1 MRVRIRWWLAVLLA
15 IGTLGAQTVSGPWSD
30 RAYRADFDT
39 FISDGQYAAAENAA
53 RREIGKA
60 GAGTIGMALALDM
73 LTEVYFYGDRVRDPA
88 AEESALQAIAIKQ
101 KVLGADNPQVAVSL
115 RLMGHLLDAKGDY
128 ERARKFYESAVQ
140 VHRKTAGQDP
150 RQEAAALANYAALL
164 SKTGDYAEA
173 KAAYEE
179 VLAIRQKYFPPETLN
194 TADAMIGYATLLREM
209 GAYEASHTYFLRGL
223 AIQERKAGA
232 DHVMNARGLTEL
244 GALLN
249 LMGKAAEAAP
259 LLERTLAIEE
269 KAYGAEHVDLAFVL
283 NNLAVSRA
291 ALGDPRA
298 ARALFERAIAIAVNV
313 YGEDHPEVARILGGY
328 AGVLL
333 KLGEKQLAFEAAV
346 RTETIGRAHVAL
358 TIRSLT
364 ERQALLYAATRPS
377 GLDVAL
383 AVAATEPGLRR
394 RALNE
399 VIRSRALVFDEMASR
414 QRAVGRSQ
422 DPANAVLWDALS
434 EARQRLSRLVVQ
446 GPESFSGKNY
456 AEALRRARLENEA
469 AERALAEQSAAFHS
483 QRARGAAGLDEVAA
497 ALGPGDAL
505 VSYVRSAQGYA
516 AFVERPGRETQ
527 LIRLGAA
534 SRVEAL
540 VAEVRKQVLAEAEH
554 PGVSPKRSEAMYR
567 AAGDALRRQV
577 WDPLEAAL
585 GRSRRILLTPAGAL
599 NLVDFGAL
607 PARGEGYVAEQ
618 ATVLHYLSA
627 ERDAVRER
635 AGKSGRGLVA
645 FGDPAVNGPVWVTSS
660 SAAATVLR
668 GDATPCLS
676 YGSMRFAALPA
687 SAREVRDIAALW
699 REVGEGPALEQTGDA
714 ASESAFKANSPGKK
728 VVHVAAHAFFLG
740 DGCRPAAAAGENP
753 LLLSGFALA
762 GANRRRTG
770 GPADEDGMVTAEE
783 IAAMDLHGVEWAVL
797 SGCETGVGKVLAGE
811 GVFGLRRAFQMA
823 GARTVIMSL
832 WPVDDGGTRTWMQ
845 SLYRE
850 HLAKGKATA
859 DAMRGA
865 SLAAL
870 AKRRAA
876 GVSTHPFYWAGFIAA
891 GDWR

>member
-1 MRVRIRWWLAVLLA
+1 MAASASATIALLLLV
-15 IGTLGAQTVSGPWSD
+15 GTLGAQND
-30 RAYRADFDT
+30 RAYRADFDR
-39 FISDGQYAAAENAA
+39 FISDGQYAAAEGAA

-60 GAGTIGMALALDM
+60 GAGTIEMALALDM

-88 AEESALQAIAIKQ
+88 AEDSALEAIAIKQ
-101 KVLGADNPQVAVSL
+101 NVLGADNPQVAVSL

-128 ERARKFYESAVQ
+128 ERSRKFYESAVQ
-140 VHRKTAGQDP
+140 VHRRTAGQDP

-164 SKTGDYAEA
+164 AKTGDYAEA
-173 KAAYEE
+173 KAAYDE

-194 TADAMIGYATLLREM
+194 TADAMIGYATLLRDM
-209 GAYEASHTYFLRGL
+209 GAYEVSHTYFLRGL
-223 AIQERKAGA
+223 AIQEKKAGA
-232 DHVMNARGLTEL
+232 DHVINARGLTEL

-249 LMGKAAEAAP
+249 LMGKAAEAAA

-291 ALGDPRA
+291 ALGDLRT
-298 ARALFERAIAIAVNV
+298 ARVLYERAIAIAVNV

-333 KLGEKQLAFEAAV
+333 KLGERHLAFDAAV
-346 RTETIGRAHVAL
+346 RTEAIGRAHVAL
-358 TIRSLT
+358 TIRSLP

-394 RALNE
+394 RTLHE

-414 QRAVGRSQ
+414 QRALGRSQ
-422 DPANAVLWDALS
+422 DPANAALWNSLS

-446 GPESFSGKNY
+446 GPESFSGKDY
-456 AEALRRARLENEA
+456 AAALRKARLENEA
-469 AERALAEQSAAFHS
+469 AERALAEQSAAYHS
-483 QRARGAAGLDEVAA
+483 QRARGTAGLDEVAK
-497 ALGPGDAL
+497 ALSPGDAL
-505 VSYVRSAQGYA
+505 VSYVRSRQGYA

-527 LIRLGAA
+527 LIRLGTA

-540 VAEVRKQVLAEAEH
+540 VGEVRRQVLAEAEH
-554 PGVSPKRSEAMYR
+554 PGVSPKRSEALYR
-567 AAGDALRRQV
+567 AAGELLRRQV
-577 WDPLEAAL
+577 WDPLEGAL
-585 GRSRRILLTPAGAL
+585 GRPRRIFLTPAGAL

-607 PARGEGYVAEQ
+607 PARTEGYVAEQ
-618 ATVLHYLSA
+618 SPVLHYLSA
-627 ERDAVRER
+627 ERDAVRESG
-635 AGKSGRGLVA
+635 GKSGSGLAA
-645 FGDPAVNGPVWVTSS
+645 FGDPSVNGPARAAT
-660 SAAATVLR
+660 AAATLR
-668 GDATPCLS
+668 GDSTPCVS
-676 YGSMRFAALPA
+676 YGSMRFAALPD

-699 REVGEGPALEQTGDA
+699 REAGQGAAVEQTGDA
-714 ASESAFKANSPGKK
+714 ASEAAFKANSPGKK

-740 DGCRPAAAAGENP
+740 DGCRQTAAGENP

-762 GANRRRTG
+762 GANRRRG
-770 GPADEDGMVTAEE
+770 GGAADEDGIVTAEE
-783 IAAMDLHGVEWAVL
+783 IAAMDLRGVEWAVL

-832 WPVDDGGTRTWMQ
+832 WPVDDGATRGWMQ

-850 HLAKGKATA
+850 HLMKGKATA
-859 DAMRGA
+859 EAVRAA

-876 GVSTHPFYWAGFIAA
+876 GASTHPFYWAGFIAA